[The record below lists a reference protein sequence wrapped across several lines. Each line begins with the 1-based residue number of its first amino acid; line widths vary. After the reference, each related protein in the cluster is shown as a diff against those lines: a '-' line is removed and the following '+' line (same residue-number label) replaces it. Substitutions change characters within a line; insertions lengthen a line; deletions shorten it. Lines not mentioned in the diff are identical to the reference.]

1 MNILLTSAGRRTYLI
16 DYFKDAMKGI
26 GKVYA
31 SNSTYTYS
39 LSHADEYV
47 ITPLIYDENY
57 ISFLLNYCKE
67 NNISAIISLFD
78 IDLYILADNKSVF
91 AENGIKVIV
100 ADKESIAICND
111 KWKTYEFLQN
121 CKIKCPKTYNTIND
135 IKDAL
140 HSGDVCYPIIIK
152 PRWGMGSIGIYI
164 AENEDELNVL
174 SNKVK
179 RAIFDSYL
187 KYESNQDAE
196 KCVLYQEKII
206 GQECGL
212 DIFNDFDAN
221 LVTVVAK
228 KKVSMRAGE
237 TDIAE
242 VIDNKEFLLLA
253 KTLSTKLKHIG
264 NLDVDVFKASEGEIF
279 VLELNCRFG
288 GQYPFSHLAGVNFPK
303 QIVKWLLGEKTDIN
317 LLNAEVGVQSC
328 KDLLPVRIKK

>member
-31 SNSTYTYS
+31 SNSAYTYS
-39 LSHADEYV
+39 LTHADDYV
-47 ITPLIYDENY
+47 ITPLIYDDNY
-57 ISFLLNYCKE
+57 IAFLLDYCKKRA
-67 NNISAIISLFD
+67 ISAIISLFD
-78 IDLYILADNKSVF
+78 IDLYILAENKSVF

-111 KWKTYEFLQN
+111 KWKTYKFLQN

-135 IKDAL
+135 IEKAL
-140 HSGDVCYPIIIK
+140 SLGEVCYPIIIK
-152 PRWGMGSIGIYI
+152 PRWGMGSIGIYL
-164 AENEDELNVL
+164 ADNEDELKVL
-174 SNKVK
+174 SNKVH

-187 KYESNQDAE
+187 KYESKQDAE
-196 KCVLYQEKII
+196 KCVIYQEKIS

-212 DIFNDFDAN
+212 DILNDFDAN

-228 KKVSMRAGE
+228 KKISMRAGE
-237 TDIAE
+237 TDVAE
-242 VIDNKEFLLLA
+242 VIDNEKFLPLA
-253 KTLSTKLKHIG
+253 KNLSSQLKHIG
-264 NLDVDVFKASEGEIF
+264 NLDVDVFTTTEGEVF

-303 QIVKWLLGEKTDIN
+303 QIVKWLLDEKTDIN

-328 KDLLPVRIKK
+328 KDLLPVKIV